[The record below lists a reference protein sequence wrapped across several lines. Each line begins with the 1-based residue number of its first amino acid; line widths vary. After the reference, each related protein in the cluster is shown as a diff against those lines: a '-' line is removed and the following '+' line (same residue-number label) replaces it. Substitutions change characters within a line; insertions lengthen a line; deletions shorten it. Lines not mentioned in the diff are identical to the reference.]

1 MSNYI
6 KDDLKQQVKSIM
18 KGLPKQKDWDDDEY
32 FPTYELMA
40 YTTYEEGQYDF
51 DDFYSFKGIRE
62 LEKTIKTIINQY
74 KDNLYCIDFKYSYE
88 EGEFDQFTIY
98 EHPRQKPL
106 IDIIDTTNETN
117 ILNEK

>member
-6 KDDLKQQVKSIM
+6 SDEIKQQVKSII

-32 FPTYELMA
+32 FTTYELMA
-40 YTTYEEGQYDF
+40 YTSYKKNKYDF

-62 LEKTIKTIINQY
+62 LEKTISTIINQY

-98 EHPRQKPL
+98 EHQK
-106 IDIIDTTNETN
+106 
-117 ILNEK
+117 K